1 MRPCIDILSW
11 CTKFVGEVQ
20 NEECKVEN
28 SHLFLYWEGS
38 LRGSIKSILVNYS
51 TPNAL
56 WEECLQSQPD
66 LILISKLVSLE
77 CRHRC
82 HPSISIL
89 AWSCVSEFWK
99 LPITWAQPCRKAPCL
114 PQYHSRLCNDSHY
127 FAQDENRCG
136 IPGFYWP
143 GSVALH
149 FSWCW
154 ATFPTPK
161 EKSAQIFNDGNGG
174 EFFTET
180 VDDHFYLQYFEAADL
195 AVVFY
200 QG

>member
-1 MRPCIDILSW
+1 MRVSSLHAVFSFRKLFCDFLHTEVRTLRFTRNVKEVIVTMRPCIDVLSW

-20 NEECKVEN
+20 NEERKVEN

-89 AWSCVSEFWK
+89 A
-99 LPITWAQPCRKAPCL
+99 
-114 PQYHSRLCNDSHY
+114 
-127 FAQDENRCG
+127 
-136 IPGFYWP
+136 
-143 GSVALH
+143 
-149 FSWCW
+149 
-154 ATFPTPK
+154 
-161 EKSAQIFNDGNGG
+161 
-174 EFFTET
+174 
-180 VDDHFYLQYFEAADL
+180 
-195 AVVFY
+195 
-200 QG
+200 